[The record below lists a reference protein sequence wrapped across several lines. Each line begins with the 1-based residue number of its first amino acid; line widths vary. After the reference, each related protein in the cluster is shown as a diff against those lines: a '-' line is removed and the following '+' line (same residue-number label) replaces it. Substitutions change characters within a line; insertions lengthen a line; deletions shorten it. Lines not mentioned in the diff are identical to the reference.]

1 MNPDLKIFMV
11 KHGAIVTTLGAFS
24 GLVYSFVLTSDIQGD
39 IQAWHL
45 AHLQGVITGILL
57 IAASSYIDLLSLS
70 SKARQILA
78 YSFVITGYCYSLGPV
93 WGAVFNVRGIG
104 PVLPL
109 SNLIMF
115 TTNTAASITV
125 LIGLGMTIYGA
136 VKSKD
141 LTAGV

>member
-1 MNPDLKIFMV
+1 MV

-24 GLVYSFVLTSDIQGD
+24 GLVYAFVLTSDIQGNT
-39 IQAWHL
+39 QAWHL
-45 AHLQGVITGILL
+45 AHLQGVITGILI
-57 IAASSYIDLLSLS
+57 IAASSYIDLLFIS

-78 YSFVITGYCYSLGPV
+78 YCFVITGYCYSLAPV
-93 WGAVFNVRGIG
+93 WGAVFHVRGID
-104 PVLPL
+104 PVMPL

-125 LIGLGMTIYGA
+125 LIGLGITIFGA

-141 LTAGV
+141 LTV